1 MNKISRKVVCI
12 LIIFLLI
19 IGIILVNNTYAATEE
34 EKEELIALLDEY
46 KDDMGDLNE
55 FKEVMDNMYNDLD
68 SATAVNDELKQKL
81 NEDIDSMANIT
92 GINPLILQ
100 TLQIELKSQVANLN
114 DSNIDEVKEEIELI
128 RDWADINISDDG
140 TGADWIDDGSD
151 GDFIIENPTGGDTK
165 NYAGMILPKAGSI
178 STILILSA
186 LVILIISALVSI
198 IKYRQF
204 KGIK

>member
-12 LIIFLLI
+12 LLIFLLI

-92 GINPLILQ
+92 GINPLNIANR
-100 TLQIELKSQVANLN
+100 IEIAS
-114 DSNIDEVKEEIELI
+114 S
-128 RDWADINISDDG
+128 
-140 TGADWIDDGSD
+140 
-151 GDFIIENPTGGDTK
+151 
-165 NYAGMILPKAGSI
+165 
-178 STILILSA
+178 
-186 LVILIISALVSI
+186 
-198 IKYRQF
+198 
-204 KGIK
+204 

>member
-12 LIIFLLI
+12 LLIFLLI

-151 GDFIIENPTGGDTK
+151 GDFIIENPTDGDTK